1 MLVLRRQALQ
11 QADTLT
17 PAMRAAGA
25 PFGLADGFLEG
36 ALLFPPTC
44 HYVPQTG
51 LYMSDESSKL
61 PAWRDRVLCH
71 GDALRA
77 VRSYSCSAAT
87 GSTHK
92 AVGALVEFTVHRV
105 DPGRKAALR
114 RELREMCEALPPL
127 PDGSGSP
134 KPGSDDLRQAAA
146 RRASGAPAAAESA
159 V

>member
-1 MLVLRRQALQ
+1 MCWCLRRQALQ

-77 VRSYSCSAAT
+77 VLSLI
-87 GSTHK
+87 HI
-92 AVGALVEFTVHRV
+92 
-105 DPGRKAALR
+105 
-114 RELREMCEALPPL
+114 
-127 PDGSGSP
+127 
-134 KPGSDDLRQAAA
+134 
-146 RRASGAPAAAESA
+146 
-159 V
+159 